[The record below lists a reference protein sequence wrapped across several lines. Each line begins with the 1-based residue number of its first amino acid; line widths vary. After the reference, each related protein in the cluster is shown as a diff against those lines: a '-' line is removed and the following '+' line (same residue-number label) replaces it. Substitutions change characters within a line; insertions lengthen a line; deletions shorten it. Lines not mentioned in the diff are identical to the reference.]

1 MSSAIIPQTSDIFHL
16 PSYIIPQTSSLSL
29 LPSYIFH
36 LTSAI
41 IPHPSSIFHLPSS
54 LIPHPSSILLQGDNG
69 PEPLS
74 CDPAVREDGR
84 VFLQIIFVT
93 QIKTVVLQKE

>member
-1 MSSAIIPQTSDIFHL
+1 MS
-16 PSYIIPQTSSLSL
+16 
-29 LPSYIFH
+29 
-36 LTSAI
+36 SAI
-41 IPHPSSIFHLPSS
+41 IPHPSAILLLTSYI
-54 LIPHPSSILLQGDNG
+54 IPQPSSILLQGDNG

-93 QIKTVVLQKE
+93 QIKTVVLQN